1 MTLRLPFTPSSIF
14 FRTAQKWPNISRFR
28 HFDPITMSP
37 LFTFCKVDLWNKLW
51 LQQRQ
56 VAINRSVLSNM
67 TASATSTSETCPFCW
82 LPPAPCNPTTKHHS
96 CVSVLELPN
105 PFRKPAVFLQEET
118 THNCRKF
125 PSWKFRQR
133 RCCTKNLRDMSH
145 ISARVLVGAQDNFLR
160 HINWHQLNIKKE
172 HQKEVTARHI
182 FFMAA
187 SRSWAVCFFCK
198 FQPMRQII
206 NHPSLLRKIFRH
218 IDHMHLSHQKTHT
231 RNRHAGIH
239 ATWTQTKR
247 YMNFSF
253 SGSFPVKCLL
263 PFLQCYINITSIVD
277 PVHSRTHST
286 SCYLCRFAS
295 KIWHKGQCQHFR
307 GRKMK
312 RPPKR
317 NPPTLPPS
325 RIHQNPHPIDR
336 LFQFKILKSPLV
348 SRKLPYSQAS
358 LHVQCKR
365 WSIVS
370 SPAS

>member
-1 MTLRLPFTPSSIF
+1 MKTKQQKRNSWAFCFKPKQKDKNYMTLRLPFTPSSIF

-172 HQKEVTARHI
+172 HQKEVTACHI
-182 FFMAA
+182 FFMAP

-198 FQPMRQII
+198 FQPMRQIV

-247 YMNFSF
+247 YMNFSVL
-253 SGSFPVKCLL
+253 SSQVPLAISAMLHQHHINSWSSSSFKNTLNVMLPV
-263 PFLQCYINITSIVD
+263 S
-277 PVHSRTHST
+277 
-286 SCYLCRFAS
+286 LCVKDLAQRS
-295 KIWHKGQCQHFR
+295 
-307 GRKMK
+307 MS
-312 RPPKR
+312 
-317 NPPTLPPS
+317 TLPRKENETAAPKK
-325 RIHQNPHPIDR
+325 
-336 LFQFKILKSPLV
+336 KILQHCHHPGSTKILTQLTDFFN
-348 SRKLPYSQAS
+348 SRY
-358 LHVQCKR
+358 
-365 WSIVS
+365 
-370 SPAS
+370 